1 MYCWRVDMTK
11 ELLETVQQANLQ
23 EVFRFRMDVGRIP
36 HQFYLHVSCQQKNS
50 NLCMVR
56 VLICRTI
63 P

>member
-1 MYCWRVDMTK
+1 MTK

-23 EVFRFRMDVGRIP
+23 EVFRFRVDVGRIP